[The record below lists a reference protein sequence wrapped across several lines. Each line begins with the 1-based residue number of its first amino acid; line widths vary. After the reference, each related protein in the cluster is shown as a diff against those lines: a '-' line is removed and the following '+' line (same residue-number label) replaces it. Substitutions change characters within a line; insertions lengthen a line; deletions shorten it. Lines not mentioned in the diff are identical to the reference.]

1 MAFKSINIQLKWEGE
16 DENEVGINI
25 ETGSVLIKINPKFYR
40 PAEVELLIGDPTK
53 AKNILN
59 WEAKTTLEELCE
71 MMVKSDIERNKNG
84 GTF

>member
-1 MAFKSINIQLKWEGE
+1 MLFNSCYCQIIIKVNKKYFRPT
-16 DENEVGINI
+16 EVD
-25 ETGSVLIKINPKFYR
+25 
-40 PAEVELLIGDPTK
+40 LLIGDPTK